1 MVPHDAERPRA
12 LVVDDARTIRLI
24 LRRILEQNGFEA
36 VEAENGSDAL
46 AWLASGRT
54 ARLVFVDWEMP
65 EMNGI
70 SFVRKVR
77 ENPAYRDVRLVMVTK
92 ETRLHN
98 VKEALDAGADEYIM
112 KPFTPEVVRDKL
124 LLLGLGA

>member
-1 MVPHDAERPRA
+1 MDSHGGERPRA
-12 LVVDDARTIRLI
+12 LVVDDARTIR
-24 LRRILEQNGFEA
+24 RILKSILEEAGFLA

-46 AWLASGRT
+46 AWLASGET
-54 ARLVFVDWEMP
+54 AHLVFVDWEMP

-77 ENPAYRDVRLVMVTK
+77 ESPTYRDIRLVMVTK

-98 VKEALDAGADEYIM
+98 VKEALEAGADEYIM
-112 KPFTPEVVRDKL
+112 KPFTREVVRDKL
-124 LLLGLGA
+124 QLLGLLV

>member
-1 MVPHDAERPRA
+1 MALHDSGRPRA
-12 LVVDDARTIRLI
+12 LVVDDARTVRLI
-24 LRRILEQNGFEA
+24 LRRILEEAGYEA
-36 VEAENGSDAL
+36 VEAENGRDAL
-46 AWLASGRT
+46 AWLASGQS
-54 ARLVFVDWEMP
+54 AHLVFVDWDMP

-112 KPFTPEVVRDKL
+112 KPFTRDVVRDKL
-124 LLLGLGA
+124 QLLGLRV

>member
-1 MVPHDAERPRA
+1 M
-12 LVVDDARTIRLI
+12 DDARTV
-24 LRRILEQNGFEA
+24 RRILKGILEEA
-36 VEAENGSDAL
+36 GYEAIEAENGGDAL
-46 AWLASGRT
+46 AWLASGQS
-54 ARLVFVDWEMP
+54 AHLVFVDWEMP

-77 ENPAYRDVRLVMVTK
+77 ENPSYRGIRIVMVTK

-112 KPFTPEVVRDKL
+112 KPFTRDVVRDKL
-124 LLLGLGA
+124 ELLARRV

>member
-1 MVPHDAERPRA
+1 VVPHDAERPRA

-24 LRRILEQNGFEA
+24 LKRILEEAGFEA
-36 VEAENGSDAL
+36 VEAENGFDAL
-46 AWLASGRT
+46 AWLASGQ
-54 ARLVFVDWEMP
+54 AAQLVFVDWEMP

-112 KPFTPEVVRDKL
+112 KPFTKDVVRDKL
-124 LLLGLGA
+124 QLLGLLV

>member
-1 MVPHDAERPRA
+1 VDSQDVGRPRA

-24 LRRILEQNGFEA
+24 LRKILEEAGFEA
-36 VEAENGSDAL
+36 VEAENGFDAL
-46 AWLASGRT
+46 AWLASGET
-54 ARLVFVDWEMP
+54 AHLVFVDWEMP

-77 ENPAYRDVRLVMVTK
+77 ENPAYRDLRLVMVTK

-98 VKEALDAGADEYIM
+98 VKEALEAGADEYIM
-112 KPFTPEVVRDKL
+112 KPFTRDVVRDKL
-124 LLLGLGA
+124 QLLGLLV